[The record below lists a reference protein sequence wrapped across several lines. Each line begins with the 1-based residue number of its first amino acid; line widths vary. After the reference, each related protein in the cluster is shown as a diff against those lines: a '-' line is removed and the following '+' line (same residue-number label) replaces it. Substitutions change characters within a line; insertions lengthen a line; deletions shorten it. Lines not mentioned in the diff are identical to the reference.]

1 MDGWIRGRKET
12 GKQPNL
18 FSLLLHQFCCAL
30 FAFIFLFFSDSF
42 LLIWPRRR
50 KTTIHSIRAADT
62 RTRCKMDGR
71 GRCGIWSLCFP
82 FCHKSNWASCESAS
96 AIKASLGSC
105 PLYDK
110 TDESFFLFLLPHFSN
125 YIVPLDGHF
134 LLTIYLRGRLLFFRL
149 MGCSSLLLRRVRR
162 IWLFFWI
169 KCCL

>member
-12 GKQPNL
+12 GKRPNL

-30 FAFIFLFFSDSF
+30 FAFIFFFFSDSF

-110 TDESFFLFLLPHFSN
+110 TDESFFSFSSSPFPQLHSPSIWPLSFNHISEGTPSFLSPDGLFLFAP
-125 YIVPLDGHF
+125 P
-134 LLTIYLRGRLLFFRL
+134 
-149 MGCSSLLLRRVRR
+149 
-162 IWLFFWI
+162 
-169 KCCL
+169 

>member
-1 MDGWIRGRKET
+1 
-12 GKQPNL
+12 
-18 FSLLLHQFCCAL
+18 
-30 FAFIFLFFSDSF
+30 
-42 LLIWPRRR
+42 LIWPRRR